1 MYSSR
6 LMRNLGMADGGT
18 MAIAVRRRPE
28 LGDALPLAAC
38 RLLPLPSS
46 CSVAATCAHAC
57 AVGGLA
63 LPDAAVGW
71 LMLPSAANCAA

>member
-28 LGDALPLAAC
+28 LGDALPLSLAASC
-38 RLLPLPSS
+38 RCLPLA
-46 CSVAATCAHAC
+46 VAATCVHDG
-57 AVGGLA
+57 AVGSLA
-63 LPDAAVGW
+63 LPKWQLAG
-71 LMLPSAANCAA
+71 